1 MNTYIVIAVRVK
13 PSENVVFMVIN
24 RKCSTAAASAH
35 FGRWTVENECLTTS
49 TTCTIPSPVDEAQGM
64 MTCDWSGTK
73 VGVVKAW

>member
-1 MNTYIVIAVRVK
+1 M
-13 PSENVVFMVIN
+13 N

-35 FGRWTVENECLTTS
+35 FGRWTVENECLTRS

-73 VGVVKAW
+73 VGVVKAWARPLVDPMRLVMLVE